1 MVEITQEE
9 EHRCVRKEK
18 RVEDTKWVEGVR
30 GEEEKGS
37 MMKEKEHRGENQKR
51 AGAL

>member
-9 EHRCVRKEK
+9 EHRCVRKGKK

-37 MMKEKEHRGENQKR
+37 MMKEKEH
-51 AGAL
+51 